1 MQRSCWPA
9 RAARLH
15 RHQQRLRP
23 AAVHERAGG
32 WLTEELIE
40 VEQARL
46 VLRLEQDP
54 VPVPGPQLV
63 AERHRGEGPATV
75 GQGPGSARRLGRRD
89 HRQDGRDADAAR
101 NEQVAP
107 GELKGEVV
115 ARSPGT
121 HAAAFCEHIMHVAGP
136 APARGL
142 AQHGD
147 TPGRGVGRITAQ

>member
-1 MQRSCWPA
+1 MPSVQDESTCTPAASTARRMDVSAETRISRPAGWRLASRGSEPLHMQRSCWPA

-63 AERHRGEGPATV
+63 AERHRGD
-75 GQGPGSARRLGRRD
+75 ARR
-89 HRQDGRDADAAR
+89 A
-101 NEQVAP
+101 
-107 GELKGEVV
+107 
-115 ARSPGT
+115 S
-121 HAAAFCEHIMHVAGP
+121 GP
-136 APARGL
+136 
-142 AQHGD
+142 
-147 TPGRGVGRITAQ
+147 